1 LSLVSNPRHKAFLEN
16 YAKTFDL
23 VGSFVA
29 AGLRAKRPGQEK
41 PEALALLD
49 ISEHIEYLRL
59 LAKDREQL
67 SASGDTVLEELS
79 RIAFSSIVDACE
91 WTSTG
96 VILKLP
102 SVIPD
107 NKMAAIRKVAT
118 HSDAVGNRNI
128 TVEMHD
134 KMGALKILAKHF
146 NVDVG
151 INDLISRI
159 RSYGYE
165 VIDTTIV
172 GEDADENV
180 D

>member
-1 LSLVSNPRHKAFLEN
+1 MIDNARYKAFLEN

-23 VGSFVA
+23 IGSYIA
-29 AGLRAKRPGQEK
+29 AGLKAGRPDGDRAA
-41 PEALALLD
+41 ALALLE
-49 ISEHIEYLRL
+49 IPEHIEYLRIL
-59 LAKDREQL
+59 VGDRQEP
-67 SASGDTVLEELS
+67 SVSGDKVIDELS
-79 RIAFSSIVDACE
+79 KIAFSSIVDACD

-96 VILKLP
+96 VILKPP
-102 SVIPD
+102 SQIPG
-107 NKMAAIRKVAT
+107 NKMGAIKKVTT

-134 KMGALKILAKHF
+134 KLGALKVLAKHF

-172 GEDADENV
+172 GEDAIENDE
-180 D
+180 